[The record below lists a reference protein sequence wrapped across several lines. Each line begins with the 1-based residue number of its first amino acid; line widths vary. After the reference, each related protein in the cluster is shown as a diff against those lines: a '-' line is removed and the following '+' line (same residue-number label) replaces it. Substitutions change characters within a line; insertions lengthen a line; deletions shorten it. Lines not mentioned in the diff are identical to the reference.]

1 MAMAIDKAVLGKM
14 EQRIKELED
23 GLHQRQLTK
32 IKMIVEIDSLRERI
46 EELQDGSCRH
56 HCRTVK
62 EAFIAGF
69 DCRDNWD
76 GGTSNEQAYK
86 EWKASAK

>member
-1 MAMAIDKAVLGKM
+1 MAIACEESAIAEM

-23 GLHQRQLTK
+23 GA
-32 IKMIVEIDSLRERI
+32 
-46 EELQDGSCRH
+46 CRFN
-56 HCRTVK
+56 CRTEK